1 MFAGPFSESI
11 LKKAQEKK
19 IISINLVDIRDFTE
33 DKHNTADDK
42 PYGGGPGM
50 VMKPE
55 PISKALNTLLEKSE
69 NPKII
74 FMSPSGKK
82 LTQEKA
88 KELSKEKDLIILCGH
103 YETIDERIIEKFNIE
118 EISIGDYILTGGE
131 LPAMLLVD
139 CVSRLIHGVV
149 KEEQSV
155 ENESFS
161 NNLLDYPSY
170 TKPESFEG
178 LKVPDILTSGHHEE
192 IRKWRRKEALKRTLF
207 RRPDLLAKAE
217 LKNEDHK
224 IIEEIING

>member
-1 MFAGPFSESI
+1 
-11 LKKAQEKK
+11 
-19 IISINLVDIRDFTE
+19 
-33 DKHNTADDK
+33 
-42 PYGGGPGM
+42 
-50 VMKPE
+50 
-55 PISKALNTLLEKSE
+55 
-69 NPKII
+69 
-74 FMSPSGKK
+74 
-82 LTQEKA
+82 
-88 KELSKEKDLIILCGH
+88 
-103 YETIDERIIEKFNIE
+103 
-118 EISIGDYILTGGE
+118 
-131 LPAMLLVD
+131 MLLVD